1 MYFTTIDLLT
11 INTNPVILKYK
22 EGIEMKI
29 DFSMLGKR
37 IAQRRHEMGLKQSVV
52 AKKAGISNNYLSNI
66 ENGKSIPS
74 LETFADICI
83 ALSTTPDYL
92 LLGTLK
98 SNSVPQ
104 TIIDGLNLCDNES
117 LSIINDIISCF
128 IKNNN

>member
-1 MYFTTIDLLT
+1 
-11 INTNPVILKYK
+11 
-22 EGIEMKI
+22 MKI

-52 AKKAGISNNYLSNI
+52 AEKAGISNNYLSNI

-74 LETFADICI
+74 LETFAYICI

>member
-128 IKNNN
+128 IKNNR

>member
-104 TIIDGLNLCDNES
+104 TIIDGLNLCYNES

>member
-52 AKKAGISNNYLSNI
+52 AEKAGISNNYLSNI

-74 LETFADICI
+74 LETFAYICI